1 MNEEIGLKSFL
12 LEALK
17 ERFKA
22 NSIVEAIEKEI
33 EIVAKNKTLIKYKNV
48 TIVNDGMEF
57 ELIDVKARL
66 STYRSEI
73 VPNEISLRLFFFCK
87 SKLPK
92 RQNEKLKQIKEIYER
107 DGYLPCNYYKKPIAK
122 ELYYSLNIDKI
133 ISGEFNLNI
142 E

>member
-1 MNEEIGLKSFL
+1 MNEGIELKNFL

-22 NSIVEAIEKEI
+22 DTTLRAIEERI
-33 EIVAKNKTLIKYKNV
+33 ELIAEKKTFEKYKDV
-48 TIVNDGMEF
+48 TLFNDGMEF
-57 ELIDVKARL
+57 ELTDVNARIFSYSSSIIIEKID
-66 STYRSEI
+66 
-73 VPNEISLRLFFFCK
+73 LRLAFFCK

-122 ELYYSLNIDKI
+122 SLNYSVSLDEI
-133 ISGEFNLNI
+133 ISGEFNLII

>member
-1 MNEEIGLKSFL
+1 MNEEMELKSFL

-22 NSIVEAIEKEI
+22 DTTVRAIEKEI
-33 EIVAKNKTLIKYKNV
+33 EKVAKNKTFKKYRNV
-48 TIVNDGMEF
+48 TLVNDGMEF

-66 STYRSEI
+66 FTYDSDIIAREI
-73 VPNEISLRLFFFCK
+73 NLQLYFFCK

-92 RQNEKLKQIKEIYER
+92 RQTEKLKQIKEVYER

-122 ELYYSLNIDKI
+122 QLYYSVDLDKI
-133 ISGEFNLNI
+133 ISGEFNLVI

>member
-1 MNEEIGLKSFL
+1 MNEGIELKNFL

-22 NSIVEAIEKEI
+22 SSTVRSVEKEI
-33 EIVAKNKTLIKYKNV
+33 EKITKNKTFKKYRNV
-48 TIVNDGMEF
+48 TLINDGMEF

-66 STYRSEI
+66 FTYDSDI
-73 VPNEISLRLFFFCK
+73 IPSEISLQLFFFCK

-92 RQNEKLKQIKEIYER
+92 RQNERLKQIKEIYER
-107 DGYLPCNYYKKPIAK
+107 DGYLPYNYYKKPIAK
-122 ELYYSLNIDKI
+122 SLNYSLSVDEI
-133 ISGEFNLNI
+133 ISGEFNLLI